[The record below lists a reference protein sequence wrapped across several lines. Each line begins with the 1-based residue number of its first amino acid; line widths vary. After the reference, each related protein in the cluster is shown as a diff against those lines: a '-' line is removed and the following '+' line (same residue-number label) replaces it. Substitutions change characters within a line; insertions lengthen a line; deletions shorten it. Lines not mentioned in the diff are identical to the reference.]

1 MNPPREESH
10 ANPLKLE
17 LLLIYRTGCSRRQG
31 GPFPRDTFSK
41 VIQGKMIENQM
52 SDHSVSGEY

>member
-10 ANPLKLE
+10 PNALKLE
-17 LLLIYRTGCSRRQG
+17 LLLMYRTGCSRKQG
-31 GPFPRDTFSK
+31 GPFPWDKFSK
-41 VIQGKMIENQM
+41 VIQGKMIENRM